1 MLELVFYHLEIMRN
15 FASLFTNRG
24 PGQSCRVPYWAG
36 GLRGVRRES
45 APRGVCH
52 WLPKQ
57 LREQHWFIRCAW
69 DNQCHHLPTFEGPR
83 QPLGCQKAV
92 GNDPV
97 FKTTLSRRKPNPS
110 SLLVAPFLQLLFLS
124 SHSHEGAC
132 SHADVW
138 FNVGCFPSLRSLGG
152 LCPKF
157 NLVLAYSFQLGCINH
172 QLKSSYSSIFEVKT
186 NCWWICSSSTFHFT
200 EPLGSVPM
208 AVHKKEFIRGI

>member
-1 MLELVFYHLEIMRN
+1 M
-15 FASLFTNRG
+15 
-24 PGQSCRVPYWAG
+24 
-36 GLRGVRRES
+36 
-45 APRGVCH
+45 
-52 WLPKQ
+52 
-57 LREQHWFIRCAW
+57 
-69 DNQCHHLPTFEGPR
+69 
-83 QPLGCQKAV
+83 

-186 NCWWICSSSTFHFT
+186 NCWWICSSSTLQSPWALYQWQSTKRSLSEAYKVPDREKLH
-200 EPLGSVPM
+200 ENQNKMEQPALICKRAPL
-208 AVHKKEFIRGI
+208 AKKW